1 MAYDAEHLA
10 GFNGHI
16 SGVKRGDRPAA
27 YLIRLLYLVKYNH
40 GQRLV
45 GAALKPAIIA
55 QTVGKPEFRNDSQC
69 G

>member
-1 MAYDAEHLA
+1 MQ
-10 GFNGHI
+10 
-16 SGVKRGDRPAA
+16 RGDRPAA